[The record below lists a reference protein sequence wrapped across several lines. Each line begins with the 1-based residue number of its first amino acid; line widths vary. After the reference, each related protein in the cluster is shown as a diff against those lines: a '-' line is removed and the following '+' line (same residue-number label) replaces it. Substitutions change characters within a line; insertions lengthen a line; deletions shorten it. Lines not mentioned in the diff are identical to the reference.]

1 MKSKASIKGHSIH
14 PILIA
19 FPVAFFTGTLIFDI
33 LALVLDESSFWQT
46 GYYMEIA
53 GVISGLI
60 AAVPGTIDYFF
71 TVPPKSSARKRAATH
86 GILNVLL
93 VIIFLIAWLIRRHE
107 DASVTVIIGLE
118 VLGVI
123 LLIITGWM
131 GGTLVGRNQIS
142 VNIMHANA
150 KEWSEEYIKKTDE
163 NMPVA
168 TSNEIQ
174 TNQMKLI
181 HVNNKRIVIARTEE
195 GCVAFD
201 DRCTHKGGSLAGGVM
216 MCGTVHC
223 PWHGSQFDVN
233 TGAVKSGP
241 AKEKIDTY
249 SVSESNGKIYLNL

>member
-33 LALVLDESSFWQT
+33 LALVLDEPVLWQT
-46 GYYMEIA
+46 GYFMEIA

-60 AAVPGTIDYFF
+60 AAVPGIIDYFF
-71 TVPPKSSARKRAATH
+71 TVPPKSSARKAAATH

-93 VIIFLIAWLIRRHE
+93 VIIFFIAWLIRRHE
-107 DASVTVIIGLE
+107 DASVTIIIGLE
-118 VLGVI
+118 VIGLI
-123 LLIITGWM
+123 LLTITGWM
-131 GGTLVGRNQIS
+131 GGTLINRNQIS
-142 VNIMHANA
+142 VNIMQANA
-150 KEWSEEYIKKTDE
+150 TEWSEEYIKKRDGK
-163 NMPVA
+163 MQVS
-168 TSNEIQ
+168 TSSGLK

-181 HVNNKRIVIARTEE
+181 HVNNKRIVIARTEK

-201 DRCTHKGGSLAGGVM
+201 DRCTHKGASLSGGVM
-216 MCGTVHC
+216 MCSTVHC

-233 TGAVKSGP
+233 TGAIKCGP
-241 AKEKIDTY
+241 AKEKIETY